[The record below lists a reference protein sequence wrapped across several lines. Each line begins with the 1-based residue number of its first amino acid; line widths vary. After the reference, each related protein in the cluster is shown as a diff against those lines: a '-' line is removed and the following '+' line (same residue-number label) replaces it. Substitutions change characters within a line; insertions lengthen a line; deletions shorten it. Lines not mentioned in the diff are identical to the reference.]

1 MIIPTLNSLV
11 SIQLAYVE
19 KSHTQ
24 IIIVWPMSFPDAK
37 FFYNSYHLSF
47 FVQHYNG
54 KYMSV
59 QFWRSAGIQVMY
71 R

>member
-19 KSHTQ
+19 KSHSQ
-24 IIIVWPMSFPDAK
+24 IIIVWPMSFPAGPPGQQMPN

-59 QFWRSAGIQVMY
+59 QF
-71 R
+71 